1 MAYAN
6 ERGAGHVVKAFLK
19 WFFIVL
25 GTLLLVGMLTVGMV
39 ACYAA
44 SYIQDVILPQVES
57 SNLDLVASDTDLS
70 SSIYYY
76 DEDTESY
83 QTLQTLYATEN
94 RVWVSYED
102 IPEMLVNAT
111 VAIED
116 KRFWTHHGVDWVRTA
131 AAVVYMFTGQ
141 DVQGGST
148 ITQQLI
154 KNLTQQDEV
163 TVKRKVLEIFEALEF
178 DSTHSKEETME
189 WYLNEI
195 YLGHGCYG
203 VVTAAEK
210 YFGKELSELSL
221 AECASLISITNNP
234 SLYDPYTRP
243 EKNHDRARIV
253 ISQMLDQEMISQEE
267 ANEALIELG
276 FVTETDEEGNLVF
289 LTEMDEDG
297 TVTYVYDE
305 TLDQIEVALNSTSS
319 SSTTTSS
326 SDDTYSWYTDAVV
339 EQVIADL
346 EETYGYDNQTATNL
360 LYSGGLQIYSCL
372 DPDVQSAVDTIY
384 GDESY
389 FADYDSASG
398 QELLSAITIVDN
410 DTGAVVALAGGVG
423 EKEGNR
429 IWNCATDTKRPSGSS
444 IKPLSVYAPALEEGL
459 ITPYSVV
466 DDSPFKVDSN
476 NKLWPSNSEGYYRGL
491 TTVWDGMVESLNTLA
506 VKVLDKEGIQTA
518 YDYLTERFGI
528 TSLEE
533 EDLDYAPLALGG
545 QTRGVSTY
553 EMAAAYATF
562 PRGGSY
568 TSPYLYT
575 VVLDAQGNIILATD
589 GYTADVDADGVVT
602 VSGTAS
608 ASAVLSE
615 STCYYIT
622 EMLRA
627 VIEDPDGTAY
637 GVANISGVDVAGKTG
652 TTTNDYDRW
661 FCGYS
666 SDYTAAVWSGYDT
679 QEKISYSGNPSTE
692 IWQEIMSLI
701 CEQETPE
708 EMTYDVETVTAEY
721 CTASGG
727 IPTDACREAGCVATG
742 TYVKGDE
749 PTTACTVHTYLTICK
764 SSGKIAGSNC
774 KSTKK
779 VVALDYTRT
788 GAAAEANIKE
798 SLKTVEEY
806 QAEGTCKGEK
816 SSDSKKNTN
825 NSNNSGQ
832 SDSTGSSEST
842 DSSDSSDNSDTTQQ
856 SGSSG
861 STESSG
867 GTDTGGGSTEGE
879 ASTNSGSGNSSETES
894 QGSDSGGS
902 DQGASSGGSTDS
914 GGSEQTSAEATPEG

>member
-1 MAYAN
+1 MARTN
-6 ERGAGHVVKAFLK
+6 ERSVGRVVKAFFK

-25 GTLLLVGMLTVGMV
+25 GTLMLVGLLTLGMI
-39 ACYAA
+39 ACYAV
-44 SYIQDVILPQVES
+44 SYIQDVILPQVEN
-57 SNLDLVASDTDLS
+57 SNIELVASDTDLS
-70 SSIYYY
+70 SNIYYY
-76 DEDTESY
+76 DEDTDSY
-83 QTLQTLYATEN
+83 QTLQTLYASEN
-94 RVWVSYED
+94 RVWVAYED

-178 DSTHSKEETME
+178 DSTHSKAETME

-203 VVTAAEK
+203 VVTAAQK
-210 YFGKELSELSL
+210 YFNKELSELSL
-221 AECASLISITNNP
+221 AECAFLISITNNP

-276 FVTETDEEGNLVF
+276 FVTGTDEEGNLVF
-289 LTEMDEDG
+289 LTETDEDG

-305 TLDQIEVALNSTSS
+305 TQDQIEVALYSS
-319 SSTTTSS
+319 SSTSTDTTST
-326 SDDTYSWYTDAVV
+326 DDTYSWYTDAVV

-346 EETYGYDNQTATNL
+346 EETYGYDSQTATNL

-384 GDESY
+384 TDEDY

-398 QELLSAITIVDN
+398 QELMSAITVVDN
-410 DTGAVVALAGGVG
+410 ETGAVVALAGGVG
-423 EKEGNR
+423 EKVGNR
-429 IWNCATDTKRPSGSS
+429 IWNCATDTKRPSGSA

-466 DDSPFKVDSN
+466 DDSPFMLDSDDN
-476 NKLWPSNSEGYYRGL
+476 LWPSNSEGYYRGL

-506 VKVLDKEGIQTA
+506 VKVLDTEGLQTA
-518 YDYLTERFGI
+518 FNYLTERFGI

-533 EDLDYAPLALGG
+533 DDLNYAPLALGG

-575 VVLDAQGNIILATD
+575 VVLDNQGNVILATD

-608 ASAVLSE
+608 ASAILSE

-627 VIEDPDGTAY
+627 VIEDPSGTAY

-666 SDYTAAVWSGYDT
+666 SAYTAAVWSGYDN
-679 QEKISYSGNPSTE
+679 QEKIKYSGNPSTE
-692 IWQEIMSLI
+692 IWQAIMSLI
-701 CEQETPE
+701 CQEETPE

-727 IPTDACREAGCVATG
+727 IPTSACRSAGCVATG
-742 TYVKGDE
+742 TFVKGDE
-749 PTTACTVHTYLTICK
+749 PSDTCSMHTYLTVCTV
-764 SSGKIAGSNC
+764 SGKLAGTDC
-774 KSTKK
+774 TTTKQ
-779 VVALDYTRT
+779 VVALDFTRT
-788 GAAAEANIKE
+788 GAAAMANIVE
-798 SLKTVEEY
+798 SLKTVAEY
-806 QAEGTCKGEK
+806 QAEGTCEGEK
-816 SSDSKKNTN
+816 QEEEEEVVEEEDP
-825 NSNNSGQ
+825 G
-832 SDSTGSSEST
+832 
-842 DSSDSSDNSDTTQQ
+842 
-856 SGSSG
+856 
-861 STESSG
+861 TE
-867 GTDTGGGSTEGE
+867 EE
-879 ASTNSGSGNSSETES
+879 
-894 QGSDSGGS
+894 
-902 DQGASSGGSTDS
+902 
-914 GGSEQTSAEATPEG
+914 

>member
-1 MAYAN
+1 MAHTN
-6 ERGAGHVVKAFLK
+6 ERGIGHAVKAFFK

-25 GTLLLVGMLTVGMV
+25 GTLLLVGLLTLGMV

-44 SYIQDVILPQVES
+44 SYVQDVILPLVES

-76 DEDTESY
+76 DDDTGSY
-83 QTLQTLYATEN
+83 QTLQTLYAAEN
-94 RVWVSYED
+94 RVWVEYED

-163 TVKRKVLEIFEALEF
+163 TVKRKVLEIFEALAF
-178 DSTHSKEETME
+178 DRSHSKEETME

-203 VVTAAEK
+203 VVTAAET

-243 EKNHDRARIV
+243 ERNHDRARIV
-253 ISQMLDQEMISQEE
+253 ISQMLDQEMISEE
-267 ANEALIELG
+267 DATEALIELG

-289 LTEMDEDG
+289 PTETDEDG

-305 TLDQIEVALNSTSS
+305 ALDQIEVALNSSS
-319 SSTTTSS
+319 SSTATS

-384 GDESY
+384 ADESY
-389 FADYDSASG
+389 FADYDSATG

-429 IWNCATDTKRPSGSS
+429 IWNCATDTKRPSGAS

-466 DDSPFKVDSN
+466 DDSPFMLDSN
-476 NKLWPSNSEGYYRGL
+476 DKLWPSNAEGYYRGL

-533 EDLDYAPLALGG
+533 ADLDYAPLALGG

-589 GYTADVDADGVVT
+589 SYTAEVDADGGVT

-622 EMLRA
+622 QMLRA
-627 VIEDPDGTAY
+627 VIEDPSGTAY
-637 GVANISGVDVAGKTG
+637 GIANISGVDVAGKTG

-666 SDYTAAVWSGYDT
+666 SDYTAAVWSGYDS

-692 IWQEIMSLI
+692 IWQEIMSQI

-727 IPTDACREAGCVATG
+727 IPTDACRSAGCVATG

-788 GAAAEANIKE
+788 GVAAQANIKE

-806 QAEGTCKGEK
+806 QAEGTCSGEK
-816 SSDSKKNTN
+816 SSDSKKTTD
-825 NSNNSGQ
+825 SSGSSGQ
-832 SDSTGSSEST
+832 SGTTGSSGVT
-842 DSSDSSDNSDTTQQ
+842 NTSDDTQQ
-856 SGSSG
+856 SGSSENSGEAGSTG
-861 STESSG
+861 STEESG
-867 GTDTGGGSTEGE
+867 TSTESAG
-879 ASTNSGSGNSSETES
+879 ADNETES
-894 QGSDSGGS
+894 QGTDGDSGSEDGE
-902 DQGASSGGSTDS
+902 TDPA
-914 GGSEQTSAEATPEG
+914 SAEATLAD

>member
-1 MAYAN
+1 MAHTN
-6 ERGAGHVVKAFLK
+6 ERSVGHAVKAFFK
-19 WFFIVL
+19 RFFIVL
-25 GTLLLVGMLTVGMV
+25 GTLLLVGLLTLGMV

-76 DEDTESY
+76 DEDTGSY
-83 QTLQTLYATEN
+83 QTPQTLYAAEN
-94 RVWVSYED
+94 RVWVEYED

-203 VVTAAEK
+203 VVTAAET
-210 YFGKELSELSL
+210 YFGKALSELSL

-253 ISQMLDQEMISQEE
+253 ISQMLDQEMITEEE
-267 ANEALIELG
+267 ANEVLIELG

-289 LTEMDEDG
+289 PTETDEDG

-305 TLDQIEVALNSTSS
+305 TLDQIEVALNNSSS
-319 SSTTTSS
+319 SSTTTS

-346 EETYGYDNQTATNL
+346 EETYGYDSQTATNL

-384 GDESY
+384 ADASY
-389 FADYDSASG
+389 FADYDSATG

-575 VVLDAQGNIILATD
+575 VVLDAQGHIILATD

-637 GVANISGVDVAGKTG
+637 GVANISSVDVAGKTG

-666 SDYTAAVWSGYDT
+666 SDYTAAVWSGYDS

-701 CEQETPE
+701 CKQKAPE
-708 EMTYDVETVTAEY
+708 EMTYDVETVTPEY

-749 PTTACTVHTYLTICK
+749 PSTVCTVHTYLTICK

-774 KSTKK
+774 TSTEK

-788 GAAAEANIKE
+788 GAAAQANIKE
-798 SLKTVEEY
+798 SLKAVEEY
-806 QAEGTCKGEK
+806 QAEGICAEEK
-816 SSDSKKNTN
+816 SSDSKKNSS
-825 NSNNSGQ
+825 NSNRSNS
-832 SDSTGSSEST
+832 SDSTDSVDSTQSSA
-842 DSSDSSDNSDTTQQ
+842 
-856 SGSSG
+856 
-861 STESSG
+861 TESSG
-867 GTDTGGGSTEGE
+867 GTTEGDTSTKSSGTAESSGST
-879 ASTNSGSGNSSETES
+879 
-894 QGSDSGGS
+894 GSDSS
-902 DQGASSGGSTDS
+902 DTDQGDS
-914 GGSEQTSAEATPEG
+914 GGEAADSAQPDGATEEATAED